1 LRPDCVW
8 VTGDEDWLLEEEI
21 HWEVEEVDRVETV
34 TMDVVPSTIA
44 SNNFPMVEEISCPS
58 SDQQILP
65 RLGQTYQVPAPKDR
79 SCYPSSETQI
89 MNPGHRLV
97 MSSNTTFSNDTL
109 RKDIIVMNT
118 FSRDTFSKAN
128 SGDEDCQVD
137 KYTGPMA
144 DSLHKTNSGNEDEDA
159 QNKSGM
165 CHSLPCS
172 KMSRDSRADWYKGPL
187 ADSLDKTNSRDW
199 DENTQT
205 DAELC
210 YILPSYQKMSKNIRA
225 DRHQSSLTD
234 ILDNK
239 VHNDV
244 ALTHK
249 DHWDRDSAEMKAV
262 GEVAKMDIK
271 SVNTNASY
279 DPSWMTKDSGAGIHQ
294 HRLADILMNKVHND
308 VATTHKAPRPRDSVV
323 GTGVEE
329 VAMVDVLTGRTV
341 APNYLPTVRQL
352 PNIN

>member
-1 LRPDCVW
+1 MRPDCVW

-65 RLGQTYQVPAPKDR
+65 RLGQTDQVPAPKDR

-97 MSSNTTFSNDTL
+97 VSSNTTFSNDTL

-144 DSLHKTNSGNEDEDA
+144 DSLHKTKSGNEDEDA

-172 KMSRDSRADWYKGPL
+172 KMSRDSRAD
-187 ADSLDKTNSRDW
+187 
-199 DENTQT
+199 
-205 DAELC
+205 
-210 YILPSYQKMSKNIRA
+210 
-225 DRHQSSLTD
+225 
-234 ILDNK
+234 
-239 VHNDV
+239 
-244 ALTHK
+244 
-249 DHWDRDSAEMKAV
+249 
-262 GEVAKMDIK
+262 
-271 SVNTNASY
+271 
-279 DPSWMTKDSGAGIHQ
+279 
-294 HRLADILMNKVHND
+294 
-308 VATTHKAPRPRDSVV
+308 
-323 GTGVEE
+323 
-329 VAMVDVLTGRTV
+329 
-341 APNYLPTVRQL
+341 
-352 PNIN
+352 